1 MNWNYERVIRHNGL
15 NYHLW
20 SAEGDE
26 SMLYALTRTSVLA
39 PQSAPLYRSLQEL
52 AAKTGV
58 PVVPLETGA
67 AGRLEATPPAP
78 GIAIGLYRRE
88 DGWAQVDYG
97 NRQGPI
103 PRDLYEANGYEPA
116 FDQLLPE
123 VKYRAFQEVAS
134 KRRSTG

>member
-1 MNWNYERVIRHNGL
+1 MHWIYERVIRHNGL

-26 SMLYALTRTSVLA
+26 GQLYALTRTSVIA
-39 PQSAPLYRSLQEL
+39 PQNAPIYRSLQEL

-67 AGRLEATPPAP
+67 ASTVETATPPR
-78 GIAIGLYRRE
+78 IAIGLYRRE

-123 VKYRAFQEVAS
+123 EKYRAFQEVAS
-134 KRRSTG
+134 KRRGAG